1 MFEFYQTY
9 LINNKRKKS
18 LHNNETFMD
27 LECKSSHKKNGQL
40 KFTLSI
46 VKVLEQIYY
55 YSLDKIRRKSLS
67 IIIHELQH

>member
-1 MFEFYQTY
+1 
-9 LINNKRKKS
+9 
-18 LHNNETFMD
+18 MD

-55 YSLDKIRRKSLS
+55 YSLDKIQRKSLS
-67 IIIHELQH
+67 TIIHDQIQRKSKYVQLMNLWKALTIAHVD